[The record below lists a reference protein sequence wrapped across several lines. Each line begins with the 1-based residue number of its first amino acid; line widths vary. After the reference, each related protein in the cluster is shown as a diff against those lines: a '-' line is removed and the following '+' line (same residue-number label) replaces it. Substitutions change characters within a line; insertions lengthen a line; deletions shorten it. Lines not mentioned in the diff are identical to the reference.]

1 MGTWLDESI
10 NLAKYSFGK
19 DPATMSLSFSAIFV
33 AKSSGI
39 AETNESCLDKKEA
52 VGAEQETVV
61 ELMEVEVSSTKGK
74 EDERV

>member
-1 MGTWLDESI
+1 MGIWLEVSI
-10 NLAKYSFGK
+10 NLAKYSFGRE
-19 DPATMSLSFSAIFV
+19 PATISLSFSAIFV

-61 ELMEVEVSSTKGK
+61 EFIEVVVSSTKGK